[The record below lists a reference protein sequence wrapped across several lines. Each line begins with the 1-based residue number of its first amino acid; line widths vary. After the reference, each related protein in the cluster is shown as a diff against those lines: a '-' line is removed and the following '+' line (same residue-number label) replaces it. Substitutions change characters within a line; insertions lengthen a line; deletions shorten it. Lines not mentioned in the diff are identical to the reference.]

1 MYVGLRLYG
10 FSHVLSFSKYI
21 DIITS
26 LLYDN
31 YIRGVGVIEM
41 GKDNKPL
48 DELEDGHSRTSALI
62 SIIIGP
68 LRGLGYLLVLP
79 FVGIVDFVLLGVYR
93 VSQSLATIRHRV
105 SEETVEVPK

>member
-1 MYVGLRLYG
+1 
-10 FSHVLSFSKYI
+10 
-21 DIITS
+21 
-26 LLYDN
+26 
-31 YIRGVGVIEM
+31 M

-48 DELEDGHSRTSALI
+48 DELEDGHSRISALI

-105 SEETVEVPK
+105 SEETVEVPKKLLSNRWAETIFATPYRWT